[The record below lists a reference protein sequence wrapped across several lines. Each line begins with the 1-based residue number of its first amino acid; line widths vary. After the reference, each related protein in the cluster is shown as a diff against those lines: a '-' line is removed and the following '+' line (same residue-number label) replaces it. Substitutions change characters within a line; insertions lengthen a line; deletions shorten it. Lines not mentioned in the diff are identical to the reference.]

1 MSLSLWDFIRTLPDS
16 FVSIRRNHH
25 GRPACPSRNN
35 PVPQRLSAASLAGSS
50 VTRRRPT
57 TLYATLIAAV
67 GLVAGASSLPAQVTY
82 TGSQSTLATLPSAS
96 SISPIAVDTA
106 GDVFFVT
113 SGSSGNTLYE
123 LPQGGTLKVLNSSF
137 PYSPMA
143 IAASPDGKSLYFAH
157 NGAQCTST
165 SPVYSHVSI
174 ASVSS
179 GVPQD
184 MPCSFSF
191 SGYSV
196 AYTDVQGLATDAAGN
211 LYIADFGAGEID
223 RISSTITASSV
234 PSSFIAFQSSQP
246 WDIAVASNGTIYFGA
261 LNTSSQYTLYSVSP
275 SAFTSTIPVSA
286 PATQGTVAN
295 NIPSISSGLAIG
307 ASGTLYVGGTPPV
320 SITGGVQTPVSTGLS
335 SVSGIAIGSGGTL
348 IIAGTGSN
356 GELQLVT
363 GGSAAATFGSV
374 AVGSTSSAV
383 PFSFTVAGGTT
394 ISSISVMTMGATG
407 QDFAK
412 ASGSTCAAQAYSATT
427 SCTIDITVSP
437 VAAGLRMGG
446 LLISSNKGSTFV
458 PLYATG
464 TGPQIAF
471 TPATQSTSFS
481 GLNLTN
487 RTVGLAVDGSG
498 NLYAGGSDSAVKS
511 TLAAGTYG
519 SISNLDTN
527 LIISSGVA
535 VDGGGNVYISGMN
548 ISSSPSTVVVRLP
561 WTGSGYGTPVTLPFS
576 GLSNDVA
583 GVAVDGAGNVYYA
596 DVDNSRIL
604 MVPWDSGTQTYGT
617 QSVLPFTGLSV
628 PMAVTVDGNGNVY
641 ASNSG
646 NGTVEKLPWNST
658 TKSFGTQVTVASG
671 LGALRGLAV
680 DANGDVYAADT
691 QNNRVAEIPWTGTG
705 YGAAVTVVNSLSSPM
720 SVALDGSGNLFVLN
734 LGTNSVIKVN
744 VSTPPSISFPTSTAI
759 NTADATD
766 NPQKV
771 TLENVGNENLN
782 FPIPGSGKN
791 PNVTG
796 AFSLNSATT
805 CPELST
811 SSFAAATLTPGSSC
825 VYAVNFTPTAAGT
838 NSGSLALTDNNLNA
852 TGSKQTIL
860 LSGTGIIPQTTHFAV
875 TAAGSAVAGASSNIT
890 ITAEDASN
898 ATVPSY
904 SGTVHFTSSDP
915 AAVLPVDSQLTN
927 GVGTFTI
934 TLKSAGSNTV
944 IATDAVNSTIT
955 GTSGNVSVTA
965 AAAALV
971 TASGGTPQSAY
982 VNTAFATPLTVTVTD
997 VYGNPAAGQTV
1008 VFTAPSSG
1016 AGATLSTATSTNA
1029 LGQTSVT
1036 ATANGTTGSYAVTAS
1051 VAGATA
1057 TSFALTNQPP
1067 SNLVVT
1073 SLLDDVGNA
1082 SNCTPQA
1089 VPGKGADAA
1098 CSLRDALL
1106 EASSLG
1112 SANVTF
1118 DATVFASAHTIQL
1131 LNPSGSLAI
1140 PANTTITG
1148 ATSGSGAGLIN
1159 LVTVSGG
1166 GQAGGYPVFQVSG
1179 GVTAIANLT
1188 ITNGYS
1194 IASGGGIAQ
1203 SGGTLTIS
1211 YSTISG
1217 NSVSYVGLSPQ
1228 LCGGGISN
1236 TGGTLTIDSS
1246 TISGNSLTSTPGG
1259 SVIGGVLGG
1268 GGVCT
1273 MGGTLTV
1280 VRSTI
1285 AGNTVNASS
1294 TLLNLNA
1301 QGGGIFVSNGLLTMQ
1316 DSTISNNSVSVN
1328 GNPAVASG
1336 GGVEVSGS
1344 AVLTGTIVA
1353 ANTAIIG
1360 ADIHGSYT
1368 DGGGNV
1374 TSATSPLAITLSSLD
1389 NYGGPTQ
1396 TMIPLPGSPAICATS
1411 PSSATGTDQ
1420 RGDSRT
1426 TNYAGTSCRDAG
1438 AVETN
1443 YTLSFSTQ
1451 PPATVN
1457 VATNFSAGVT
1467 LYESGGLFAA
1477 SSASLP
1483 LTLNATAGTLT
1494 NGGSSTVSAATS
1506 NGVAAYSTL
1515 QVSQSGTN
1523 DTLTSSLPLTVT
1535 GAATPIAA
1543 SSTSS
1548 AFAVNT
1554 LSTTVAAANAS
1565 ATYSASAQTVTLDAT
1580 VTSSGATVNAGT
1592 VTFTLL
1598 SSGVPVG
1605 AVTSGTV
1612 TNGAASAGY
1621 TMPAGTATGQYTI
1634 QVVYNSGGAFANS
1647 SDSSHEL
1654 IVSKATETVNWT
1666 PAAGITYGTSLSG
1679 LLDAATTFN
1688 TQTVPGSF
1696 SYTAQAVG
1704 GAAAPVTASTV
1715 LPVGSYT
1722 LTASFTPSDTTN
1734 FQSISGSASLTVNP
1748 ATLTITAN
1756 DATRVYGTPNP
1767 AFNGGVAGSVNGD
1780 SFTESFSTSAVIGSN
1795 VGTYA
1800 IVPSVAGAGLSNYRQ
1815 SSASGTLSITQATA
1829 TISVNVSP
1837 SVTPGTPVTINARVA
1852 STTTGVPTGSVSFY
1866 DSTTLLGT
1874 ATLTNGAVSFST
1886 SSLAAGVAH
1895 QLGIVYGGDTNFF
1908 ANSTVSTTTV
1918 VVPPLDF
1925 SLAIT
1930 GPSSQTVIPGAAI
1943 TYQATITPLYGSYAG
1958 PVSFA
1963 VSGLPPGAT
1972 VNFSPSSIPA
1982 NAGTQTVA
1990 VTILTASGTAMRRPA
2005 PDDRRV
2011 KAFTLALL
2019 IPLLGAGSIRM
2030 RVKSLPRLV
2039 CLVLL
2044 VMGGAAASFALSGC
2058 GSANGFLVQSPQNYT
2073 VSITATSGSMLHTAT
2088 VTLNVQ

>member
-1 MSLSLWDFIRTLPDS
+1 MSLSLWNFVRTLPGS
-16 FVSIRRNHH
+16 FVSIRRNHL
-25 GRPACPSRNN
+25 GRPACPSRNDL
-35 PVPQRLSAASLAGSS
+35 VPQSVCAASLAGSS
-50 VTRRRPT
+50 VTRRRPA
-57 TLYATLIAAV
+57 TLYTTLIAAV
-67 GLVAGASSLPAQVTY
+67 GLVAGTSGLPAQVTY

-96 SISPIAVDTA
+96 SISPIAVDAA

-123 LPQGGTLKVLNSSF
+123 LPQGGTLKALNSSF
-137 PYSPMA
+137 PYSPLA
-143 IAASPDGKSLYFAH
+143 IAASPDGKSLYFAY
-157 NGAQCTST
+157 NGTQCTST
-165 SPVYSHVSI
+165 FPAYSHVSI
-174 ASVSS
+174 AFVSS

-196 AYTDVQGLATDAAGN
+196 GYTDIQGLATDSAGN

-234 PSSFIAFQSSQP
+234 PSAFIAFQSSQP

-261 LNTSSQYTLYSVSP
+261 LNTSSQNTLYSVSS

-335 SVSGIAIGSGGTL
+335 SVSGVAIGSGGTL
-348 IIAGTGSN
+348 IFSGTDST

-363 GGSAAATFGSV
+363 GGAAAATFGSV
-374 AVGSTSSAV
+374 AAGSTGGAV

-407 QDFAK
+407 QDFAE

-427 SCTIDITVSP
+427 SCTINITVSP
-437 VAAGLRMGG
+437 AAAGLRMGG

-464 TGPQIAF
+464 TGPQLAF
-471 TPATQSTSFS
+471 TPATRSTVLT
-481 GLNLTN
+481 GLSVIS
-487 RTVGLAVDGSG
+487 RIDGLAVDGSD
-498 NLYAGGSDSAVKS
+498 NLYVGGSNAAEKATLAGGI
-511 TLAAGTYG
+511 YG
-519 SISNLDTN
+519 STSKLDTS
-527 LIISSGVA
+527 LTSSAGEA
-535 VDGGGNVYISGMN
+535 VDGGGNVYISGKDN
-548 ISSSPSTVVVRLP
+548 GSAVIVRLQ

-576 GLSNDVA
+576 GLSDTDIG
-583 GVAVDGAGNVYYA
+583 GVAVDSAGNVYYA
-596 DVDNSRIL
+596 DVDNNRIL
-604 MVPWDSGTQTYGT
+604 MVPWDSATQTYGA
-617 QSVLPFTGLSV
+617 QSRLPFTGLSL
-628 PMAVTVDGNGNVY
+628 PWAVKVDGNGNVY
-641 ASNSG
+641 VTGSISA
-646 NGTVEKLPWNST
+646 TIEKLPWNST
-658 TKSFGTQVTVASG
+658 TQSYGTQVQVASG
-671 LGALRGLAV
+671 LGVPAGLAV
-680 DANGDVYAADT
+680 DANGDVYVADVL
-691 QNNRVAEIPWTGTG
+691 NNRVTEIPWTGTG
-705 YGAAVTVVNSLSSPM
+705 YGAAVTAVNSLSAPLNM
-720 SVALDGSGNLFVLN
+720 AFDGSGNLFVLN
-734 LGTNSVIKVN
+734 GGTSSVIKVN
-744 VSTPPSISFPTSTAI
+744 LSTPPSISFPTSTPI

-771 TLENVGNENLN
+771 TLENVGNENLS

-791 PNVTG
+791 PSVTG
-796 AFSLNSATT
+796 AFSLDSSTA

-811 SSFAAATLTPGSSC
+811 SSFAAATLTPGTSC
-825 VYAVNFTPTAAGT
+825 VYAVNFTPTTAGI
-838 NSGSLALTDNNLNA
+838 NSGSLALTDDNLNA
-852 TGSKQTIL
+852 TGSKQTIAL
-860 LSGTGIIPQTTHFAV
+860 NGTGIIPQATHFAV
-875 TAAGSAVAGASSNIT
+875 IVPGSAVAGAPWTIT
-890 ITAEDASN
+890 IVAEDASN
-898 ATVPSY
+898 VTVPSY
-904 SGTVHFTSSDP
+904 SGTVHFTSTDP
-915 AAVLPVDSQLTN
+915 AAVLPANSQLTN
-927 GVGTFTI
+927 GVGTFPI
-934 TLKSAGSNTV
+934 TLKSAGFNTV
-944 IATDAVNSTIT
+944 IATDTVNSTIT
-955 GTSGNVSVTA
+955 GTSAAVLVTA
-965 AAAALV
+965 GAAALV

-982 VNTAFATPLTVTVTD
+982 VNTAFATPLAVTVTD
-997 VYGNPAAGQTV
+997 IYGNPVTGQTV
-1008 VFTAPSSG
+1008 AFTAPSSG
-1016 AGATLSTATSTNA
+1016 AGATLSTAASTNS
-1029 LGQTSVT
+1029 LGQTSAT
-1036 ATANGTTGSYAVTAS
+1036 ATADGATGSYAVTAS
-1051 VAGATA
+1051 VAGATGA
-1057 TSFALTNQPP
+1057 SFSLTNQPP
-1067 SNLVVT
+1067 PNLVVT

-1089 VPGKGADAA
+1089 APGKGADAA

-1112 SANVTF
+1112 TANVTF
-1118 DATVFASAHTIQL
+1118 DAAVFASAHTIQL

-1148 ATSGSGAGLIN
+1148 ATAGSGAGLIN
-1159 LVTVSGG
+1159 LVTVSAG

-1194 IASGGGIAQ
+1194 VASGGGIAQ
-1203 SGGTLTIS
+1203 NGGTLTIS

-1217 NSVSYVGLSPQ
+1217 NAVSYVGPGPQ
-1228 LCGGGISN
+1228 LCGGGVSN
-1236 TGGTLTIDSS
+1236 TSGTLTIVSS
-1246 TISGNSLTSTPGG
+1246 TISGNSVTSPPGG
-1259 SVIGGVLGG
+1259 GAVGGVIGG

-1273 MGGTLTV
+1273 TGGALTV

-1294 TLLNLNA
+1294 TLNLA
-1301 QGGGIFVSNGLLTMQ
+1301 QGGGIFVNNGSLTVQ
-1316 DSTISNNSVSVN
+1316 DSTASNNAISAN
-1328 GNPAVASG
+1328 GNPAIAFG
-1336 GGVEVSGS
+1336 GGIEVSGS

-1353 ANTAIIG
+1353 ANTATTD
-1360 ADIHGSYT
+1360 ADIQGSYT

-1374 TSATSPLAITLSSLD
+1374 MGATSPVAINLSSLA
-1389 NYGGPTQ
+1389 NFGGPTQ

-1411 PSSATGTDQ
+1411 PSSASGTDQ

-1467 LYESGGLFAA
+1467 LYESGGLFTA

-1494 NGGSSTVSAATS
+1494 NGGSSMVSAATS
-1506 NGVAAYSTL
+1506 NGVAGYSAL
-1515 QVSQSGTN
+1515 QVSQPGTN
-1523 DTLTSSLPLTVT
+1523 DTLQASLPLTAT

-1543 SSTSS
+1543 TSTSS
-1548 AFAVNT
+1548 AFTVNT

-1565 ATYSASAQTVTLDAT
+1565 ATYSASAQTVTIDAT

-1598 SSGVPVG
+1598 SSGVTVG
-1605 AVTSGTV
+1605 AAVTSGTV
-1612 TNGAASAGY
+1612 TNGAASASY
-1621 TMPAGTATGQYTI
+1621 TLPARTATGQYTI

-1654 IVSKATETVNWT
+1654 TISKGTETVNWA

-1679 LLDAATTFN
+1679 LVDAASIFN
-1688 TQTVPGSF
+1688 GQTLPGAF

-1722 LTASFTPSDTTN
+1722 LTARFTPSDTTN
-1734 FQSISGSASLTVNP
+1734 FQSISGSAPLTVNP
-1748 ATLTITAN
+1748 AILTITAN
-1756 DATRVYGTPNP
+1756 NATRVYGTPNP
-1767 AFNGGVAGSVNGD
+1767 AFNGGVTGSVNDD

-1800 IVPSVAGAGLSNYRQ
+1800 IVPSVAGTGLSNYLP
-1815 SSASGTLSITQATA
+1815 SSANGTLSITQATA
-1829 TISVNVSP
+1829 TISVNVSR
-1837 SVTPGTPVTINARVA
+1837 SVTPGTPVSINVGVA

-1866 DSTTLLGT
+1866 DGTTLLGT

-1886 SSLAAGVAH
+1886 SSLAPGVAH

-1908 ANSTVSTTTV
+1908 ANGTVSTTTV

-1963 VSGLPPGAT
+1963 VSGLPPGAS
-1972 VNFSPSSIPA
+1972 VNFSPSTIPA

-1990 VTILTASGTAMRRPA
+1990 VTIQTASGTAMRRTTPA
-2005 PDDRRV
+2005 GGRV
-2011 KAFTLALL
+2011 RAFTLALL
-2019 IPLLGAGSIRM
+2019 IPLLGAGTIRM
-2030 RVKSLPRLV
+2030 RGKSLPRLV

-2044 VMGGAAASFALSGC
+2044 VLGGAAASSALSGC

-2073 VSITATSGSMLHTAT
+2073 VSITATSGGMLHTAT

>member
-1 MSLSLWDFIRTLPDS
+1 MSLSLWDFVRTLPDS
-16 FVSIRRNHH
+16 FVSIRRNHP

-35 PVPQRLSAASLAGSS
+35 LVPQSLCAASLAGSS
-50 VTRRRPT
+50 VTRRRPA
-57 TLYATLIAAV
+57 TLYAPLIAAV
-67 GLVAGASSLPAQVTY
+67 GLVAATCGLPAQVTY
-82 TGSQSTLATLPSAS
+82 TGSQSTLATLPAAN
-96 SISPIAVDTA
+96 SISPIAADAA

-123 LPQGGTLKVLNSSF
+123 LPQGSTLKALNSSF
-137 PYSPMA
+137 PYSPLA
-143 IAASPDGKSLYFAH
+143 IAASPDGKSLYFAY
-157 NGAQCTST
+157 NGAQCIST

-174 ASVSS
+174 ASVST

-196 AYTDVQGLATDAAGN
+196 AYTDIQGLATDSAGN
-211 LYIADFGAGEID
+211 LYVADFGAGEID

-246 WDIAVASNGTIYFGA
+246 WDIAVASDGTIYFGA
-261 LNTSSQYTLYSVSP
+261 LNSSSQNTLYSVSP
-275 SAFTSTIPVSA
+275 SAFTSTIPISA

-348 IIAGTGSN
+348 ILAGTDSTD
-356 GELQLVT
+356 ELQLVT

-374 AVGSTSSAV
+374 AVGSTGGAV

-407 QDFAK
+407 QDFAE
-412 ASGSTCAAQAYSATT
+412 ASGSTCAAQNYSATT
-427 SCTIDITVSP
+427 SCTINITVSP
-437 VAAGLRMGG
+437 AAAGLRMGG

-464 TGPQIAF
+464 TGPQLAF
-471 TPATQSTSFS
+471 TPATRSTVLT
-481 GLNLTN
+481 GLSVIS
-487 RTVGLAVDGSG
+487 RIDGLAVDGSD
-498 NLYAGGSDSAVKS
+498 NLYVGGSNAAEKA
-511 TLAAGTYG
+511 TLAGGTYG
-519 SISNLDTN
+519 STSKLDTS
-527 LIISSGVA
+527 LTSSAGEA
-535 VDGGGNVYISGMN
+535 VDGGGNVYISGKDN
-548 ISSSPSTVVVRLP
+548 GSAVVVRLQ

-576 GLSNDVA
+576 GLSDTDIG
-583 GVAVDGAGNVYYA
+583 GVAVDTAGNVYYT
-596 DVDNSRIL
+596 DVDNNRIL
-604 MVPWDSGTQTYGT
+604 MVPWDSATQTYGT
-617 QSVLPFTGLSV
+617 QSTLPFTGLSL
-628 PMAVTVDGNGNVY
+628 PWAVKVDGNGNVY
-641 ASNSG
+641 VTGSISG
-646 NGTVEKLPWNST
+646 TIEKLPWNST
-658 TKSFGTQVTVASG
+658 TKSYGTQVQVASG
-671 LGALRGLAV
+671 LGVPAGLAV
-680 DANGDVYAADT
+680 DANGDVYVADV
-691 QNNRVAEIPWTGTG
+691 QNNRVTEIPWTGTG
-705 YGAAVTVVNSLSSPM
+705 YGAAVTAVNSLSAPLNM
-720 SVALDGSGNLFVLN
+720 AFDGSGNLFVLN
-734 LGTNSVIKVN
+734 GGTSSVIKVN
-744 VSTPPSISFPTSTAI
+744 LSTPPSISFPTSTPI

-771 TLENVGNENLN
+771 TLENVGNVSLS

-796 AFSLNSATT
+796 AFSLDSSTA
-805 CPELST
+805 CPELTT

-825 VYAVNFTPTAAGT
+825 VYAVNFTPTAAGV
-838 NSGSLALTDNNLNA
+838 NSGSLALTDDNLNA
-852 TGSKQTIL
+852 TGSKQTIS
-860 LSGTGIIPQTTHFAV
+860 LSGTGIIPQATHFAV
-875 TAAGSAVAGASSNIT
+875 IAPFSAVAGAPWTIT
-890 ITAEDASN
+890 IMAEDASG

-904 SGTVHFTSSDP
+904 SGTVHFTSTDP
-915 AAVLPVDSQLTN
+915 AAVLPANSQLTN

-934 TLKSAGSNTV
+934 TLKSAGFNVV
-944 IATDAVNSTIT
+944 IATDTVNSTIT
-955 GTSGNVSVTA
+955 GTSAAVLMTA
-965 AAAALV
+965 GAAALV

-982 VNTAFATPLTVTVTD
+982 VNTAFATPLAVTVTD
-997 VYGNPAAGQTV
+997 IYGNPVVGQTV
-1008 VFTAPSSG
+1008 AFTALPSG
-1016 AGATLSTATSTNA
+1016 AGATLSTAASTNA

-1051 VAGATA
+1051 VPGATA
-1057 TSFALTNQPP
+1057 ASFSLSNQPP

-1073 SLLDDVGNA
+1073 SLLDDAGNA
-1082 SNCTPQA
+1082 SNCTPQPA
-1089 VPGKGADAA
+1089 PGKGADAA

-1112 SANVTF
+1112 TANVTF
-1118 DATVFASAHTIQL
+1118 DAAVFASAHTIQL

-1159 LVTVSGG
+1159 LVTVSAG

-1194 IASGGGIAQ
+1194 VASGGGIAQ
-1203 SGGTLTIS
+1203 SGGTLTITD
-1211 YSTISG
+1211 STISG
-1217 NSVSYVGLSPQ
+1217 NSVSYVGPSAQ
-1228 LCGGGISN
+1228 LCGGGVSN

-1246 TISGNSLTSTPGG
+1246 TISGNSLNTAPGG
-1259 SVIGGVLGG
+1259 GAIGGVIGG
-1268 GGVCT
+1268 GGVCAT
-1273 MGGTLTV
+1273 SGTLTV

-1294 TLLNLNA
+1294 STPNLNA
-1301 QGGGIFVSNGLLTMQ
+1301 QGGGIFVSNGVLTVQ
-1316 DSTISNNSVSVN
+1316 DSTISDNAIS
-1328 GNPAVASG
+1328 GNPAIAFG
-1336 GGVEVSGS
+1336 GGIEVSGS

-1353 ANTAIIG
+1353 ANTAAIG
-1360 ADIHGSYT
+1360 ADIQGSYT

-1374 TSATSPLAITLSSLD
+1374 TGATLPVAINLSSLG
-1389 NYGGPTQ
+1389 NFGGPTQ

-1411 PSSATGTDQ
+1411 PSNATGTDQ
-1420 RGDSRT
+1420 RGDPRT

-1467 LYESGGLFAA
+1467 LYESGGQFTA

-1494 NGGSSTVSAATS
+1494 NGGSSNVSAATS
-1506 NGVAAYSTL
+1506 NGVAAYSAL
-1515 QVSQSGTN
+1515 QVSQPGTN
-1523 DTLTSSLPLTVT
+1523 DTLQASLPLTT
-1535 GAATPIAA
+1535 TSAATPIAA

-1548 AFAVNT
+1548 AFTVNT

-1565 ATYSASAQTVTLDAT
+1565 ATYSASPQTVTLDAT

-1598 SSGVPVG
+1598 SSGVTVG
-1605 AVTSGTV
+1605 AAVTSGTV
-1612 TNGAASAGY
+1612 TNGAASASY
-1621 TMPAGTATGQYTI
+1621 TLPAGTATGQYTI
-1634 QVVYNSGGAFANS
+1634 RVVYNSGGAFANS

-1654 IVSKATETVNWT
+1654 TISKGTETVNWA

-1679 LLDAATTFN
+1679 LLDAASIFN
-1688 TQTVPGSF
+1688 GQTLPGSF

-1704 GAAAPVTASTV
+1704 GVAVPVTASTV

-1722 LTASFTPSDTTN
+1722 LAASFTPSDTTN
-1734 FQSISGSASLTVNP
+1734 FQSISGSAPLTVNP
-1748 ATLTITAN
+1748 AILTITAN
-1756 DATRVYGTPNP
+1756 NATRVYGTPNP
-1767 AFNGGVAGSVNGD
+1767 AFNGGVTGSVNSD

-1800 IVPSVAGAGLSNYRQ
+1800 IVPSVTGAGLSNYRQ
-1815 SSASGTLSITQATA
+1815 SSANGTLSITQATA
-1829 TISVNVSP
+1829 TISLNVSP
-1837 SVTPGTPVTINARVA
+1837 SVTPGTPVTINVRVA

-1874 ATLTNGAVSFST
+1874 ATLTNGTVSFST
-1886 SSLAAGVAH
+1886 SSLAPGVAH

-1908 ANSTVSTTTV
+1908 ANGTVSTTTV

-1925 SLAIT
+1925 SLVIT
-1930 GPSSQTVIPGAAI
+1930 GPTSQTVIPGAAI

-1990 VTILTASGTAMRRPA
+1990 VTIQTASATAMRRTA
-2005 PDDRRV
+2005 PVGRRV
-2011 KAFTLALL
+2011 EAFTLALL
-2019 IPLLGAGSIRM
+2019 IPVLGAGTIRM
-2030 RVKSLPRLV
+2030 RGKSLPRLV

-2044 VMGGAAASFALSGC
+2044 VLGGAAASSALSGC
-2058 GSANGFLVQSPQNYT
+2058 GSTNGFLVQSPQNYT